1 MLELDLSGKN
11 IQIHKIKLST
21 QSFSRNWYISRNIK
35 VCLVKKGEA
44 IWQIENRLVSVKAGD
59 VVILNNHTKRV
70 FKNVSEEKGIE
81 LIVAEFDPRL
91 FLNQFGGLFYGG
103 ERSKEKLFSGELL
116 PDGEEFYRLF
126 EDMEKEAEKGLPFYE
141 NIVAARLIVVLSLLM
156 RYLQMK
162 EKNCFVM
169 HREMDT
175 VLQYI
180 DEHYRQDITL
190 GEAAECIRMS
200 ETAFSRYFSRFMGV
214 GFASYVMNKRI
225 QTAIY
230 LLRSSRKTV
239 LDIALECGFNS
250 AASFYK
256 AFKKITGLTPG
267 DYRSTD
273 REKMM
278 V

>member
-1 MLELDLSGKN
+1 MLELDLRGKS
-11 IQIHKIKLST
+11 IQINRIKLNT

-35 VCLVKKGEA
+35 VCLVQKGEA
-44 IWQIENRLVSVKAGD
+44 LWQIENRLVSVEAGD

-70 FKNVSEEKGIE
+70 FRSISGEQGIV
-81 LIVAEFDPRL
+81 LIVAQFDPRL
-91 FLNQFGGLFYGG
+91 FLNPFGGLFYGG
-103 ERSKEKLFSGELL
+103 ERSKEKLFSGESL
-116 PDGEEFYRLF
+116 PDREAFYRLF
-126 EDMEKEAEKGLPFYE
+126 EEMEKEARAGLPFYE
-141 NIVAARLIVVLSLLM
+141 HIVTAKLTEVLSLLM
-156 RYLQMK
+156 RHLQSG

-169 HREMDT
+169 HKEMDT

-190 GEAAECIRMS
+190 GETAECIRMS

-239 LDIALECGFNS
+239 LEIALECGFNS

-267 DYRSTD
+267 DYRSAD
-273 REKMM
+273 REKMT